1 MKEKNN
7 CIKRKNHSGKIRNY
21 KRRSAEHLQKRA
33 DRNFMPMRF
42 RNYKK

>member
-1 MKEKNN
+1 MKEK
-7 CIKRKNHSGKIRNY
+7 IIALKEKIIQEKIQNY